1 MLEKIEDKSL
11 FMICKEVRREA
22 FSDIPAD
29 YTLRCCRPEELA
41 IWKRMQFDSAED
53 AASYD
58 GFMNQFFQQVYGGK
72 EEQFFKRCLFICDK
86 ENRPV
91 GTCFIWKAYGKIS
104 TIHWFKIVKEQEGKG
119 LGRALLTAVM
129 KQQAGKEDYPVF
141 LHTHP
146 GSLRAIKLYSDIG
159 FSLLTD
165 PVIGHRINDLDACLP
180 IMKDYLSSDAWNGL
194 TFASAPASFLKIV
207 KEAESE
213 EF

>member
-1 MLEKIEDKSL
+1 LLEKIEDKSL
-11 FMICKEVRREA
+11 FMMCKEVRREA
-22 FSDIPAD
+22 FSEIPAG
-29 YTLRCCRPEELA
+29 YSLRCCRPEELA

-58 GFMNQFFQQVYGGK
+58 GFMNQFFQQVYGGQ

-86 ENRPV
+86 DNRPV

-129 KQQAGKEDYPVF
+129 KQAGKEDYPVF

-146 GSLRAIKLYSDIG
+146 GSLRAIKLYSDMG

-165 PVIGHRINDLDACLP
+165 PVIGHRINDLEACLP
-180 IMKDYLSSDAWNGL
+180 IMKDYLSVDAWNGL

-207 KEAESE
+207 KESEKE